1 MFSAVKR
8 GRLSRGFP
16 EWEVVGNWLDPAVRA
31 SYPDQERTVKCELK
45 NTELQI
51 LDSYEGNAPDAFWEK
66 FPKRALPKSVKS
78 KVNVLKLRRLILKA
92 SDKMT
97 RSERKRANKIVKDL
111 RVGADAYQRSEL
123 PPITSRNAKSA
134 YEHGALLTDTIATW
148 VNKGFVAGPFDTP
161 PLPGFRENPLGAVER
176 NGKVRP
182 ILNMSGPAGS
192 SFNDNVKEEELER
205 LHMGTAKQF
214 SYLLRRAGRNAK
226 FSKFDIK
233 DAYKLI
239 PAKVEDYRLQG
250 FKWLNKYFVEVMM
263 SFGGKP
269 SPCNFDRLGKT
280 KDLLACIRSGVP
292 RYLVPRALDDSPCV
306 APENTGLVERFTAE
320 MKIVCEEIN
329 IPLAE
334 KCPLAEKAF
343 ELVTKGT
350 VLGVG
355 FDSEEMKWFLSKE
368 KAEKV
373 VRRCLD
379 GVISV
384 HMDLNQVQKLM
395 GSVNDLAQMC
405 PPMKFHKRSGN
416 AFLKSF
422 GGNMNILKF
431 VPGKFKEDLAVMAK
445 MAENT
450 ICGLPIADKPVKP
463 PLWPLVFYTDAA
475 GASFAVVRGE
485 RVYHS
490 NEGKGVACICGS
502 GFQDI
507 WAWTRLQWPEGLL
520 TGKVDEKGCSF
531 GSKTTTLESV
541 GLLLPLLAFPESLAG
556 KHLVFKIDNMAVVWG
571 WESGYVKND
580 ETASEI
586 LKTISYL
593 AGYLGATVHVE
604 HVNRMSEDLAK
615 LADEMSRRSESR
627 DAVSRL
633 VLEKALFR
641 EVTGFLNRWLVD
653 PGRIGNLCIELL
665 QELKMKFP
673 V

>member
-1 MFSAVKR
+1 
-8 GRLSRGFP
+8 
-16 EWEVVGNWLDPAVRA
+16 
-31 SYPDQERTVKCELK
+31 
-45 NTELQI
+45 
-51 LDSYEGNAPDAFWEK
+51 
-66 FPKRALPKSVKS
+66 
-78 KVNVLKLRRLILKA
+78 
-92 SDKMT
+92 
-97 RSERKRANKIVKDL
+97 
-111 RVGADAYQRSEL
+111 
-123 PPITSRNAKSA
+123 
-134 YEHGALLTDTIATW
+134 
-148 VNKGFVAGPFDTP
+148 
-161 PLPGFRENPLGAVER
+161 
-176 NGKVRP
+176 
-182 ILNMSGPAGS
+182 
-192 SFNDNVKEEELER
+192 
-205 LHMGTAKQF
+205 
-214 SYLLRRAGRNAK
+214 
-226 FSKFDIK
+226 
-233 DAYKLI
+233 
-239 PAKVEDYRLQG
+239 
-250 FKWLNKYFVEVMM
+250 
-263 SFGGKP
+263 
-269 SPCNFDRLGKT
+269 
-280 KDLLACIRSGVP
+280 
-292 RYLVPRALDDSPCV
+292 
-306 APENTGLVERFTAE
+306 
-320 MKIVCEEIN
+320 
-329 IPLAE
+329 
-334 KCPLAEKAF
+334 
-343 ELVTKGT
+343 
-350 VLGVG
+350 
-355 FDSEEMKWFLSKE
+355 
-368 KAEKV
+368 
-373 VRRCLD
+373 
-379 GVISV
+379 
-384 HMDLNQVQKLM
+384 
-395 GSVNDLAQMC
+395 
-405 PPMKFHKRSGN
+405 
-416 AFLKSF
+416 
-422 GGNMNILKF
+422 MNILKF

-475 GASFAVVRGE
+475 GASFAVVRGK

-502 GFQDI
+502 GIQDV

-653 PGRIGNLCIELL
+653 PGRIGNLCLELL